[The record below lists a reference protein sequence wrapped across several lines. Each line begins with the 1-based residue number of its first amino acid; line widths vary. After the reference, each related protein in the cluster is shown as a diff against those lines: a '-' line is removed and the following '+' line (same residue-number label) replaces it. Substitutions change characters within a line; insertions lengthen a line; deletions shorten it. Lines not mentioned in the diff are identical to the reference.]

1 MDLDNLQTFHSLFS
15 QWRFTVPDYQRGY
28 AWGEDQ
34 WKALMEDLST
44 LTNDND
50 HFTGL
55 LVLHENKDLDVRIK
69 TRGIVKDV
77 YDVVDG
83 QQRLTT
89 IVILLNEIRRSMEG
103 LKSGDLPEIAR
114 SITDTYLFEPGP
126 GGKPV
131 LKLNLDRMNRDFFAH
146 NVLEVDGVDLLGAE
160 IQSHKNLAGARA
172 YFREYLQTKQTDM
185 GEGYAVWL
193 ETLYGK
199 VSNQMKVMVYRLR
212 SEADAG
218 VVFESM
224 NNRGKKPNHLD
235 LVKNYLLFLASK
247 LGPELNPQLTAE
259 INKAWETI
267 FKQLSAAGRPED
279 EETLLQM
286 HWYTVY
292 DHDKKHWDNEKE
304 KSDLIKR
311 RFSLVDYLDRYDEL
325 YQKLVTYVRTLSNAA
340 IAYSDLR
347 RPSRPDAFQIYA
359 NTPEIRAEIIK
370 YSQKLLRLGILRPF
384 QPLLI
389 AVRLRNP
396 DSADQ
401 YLQVV
406 KQCER
411 YAFRVF
417 AIAERRASGKEA
429 VLFRLGNQ
437 FYHGRISITALDET
451 LRRDLMKE
459 CDDTLFK
466 NSFSVE
472 NPTPWYGKRGLAYF
486 LYEYEEEL
494 YKPEEPIINWQTIY
508 EGGHKTIEHILPQ
521 TPEESGYW
529 ADRFSQEDRER
540 LTHQIGNL
548 TLTEDNS
555 CLGRK
560 PFPEKKGRLGKS
572 CCYANSNLKIERQLA
587 ELADWTPEE
596 VKTRQNKLASWALKR
611 WHVEAPPPLP
621 IEGWDRQIQIARQNG
636 VEKEFLALD
645 EVAVKLGLGPA
656 PGKNCMR
663 YKPKYD
669 WTLNAITVY
678 CYQDALSVR
687 LRPHNFPRR
696 EGLSEARVLQAFNNQ
711 RDWWVPTNQFSGF
724 LSRMEGLLAEADA
737 EATLTDA
744 NPLGSTPSASTAE
757 QHFLEQADRLGCGKE
772 FRALLAAARK
782 HPMYPRMQT
791 NWDGI
796 KFTPKTNKQEQ
807 LIWLGPDL
815 YFSVVYDNFQRFF
828 GIPAERVQEILGT
841 PARRTLKKE
850 EVPET
855 IHRLDLLFAEIK
867 QVSGQGSSHD

>member
-28 AWGEDQ
+28 AWGSDQ
-34 WKALMEDLST
+34 WKAMMEDLST

-55 LVLHENKDLDVRIK
+55 LVLHENTDPDVHVK
-69 TRGIVKDV
+69 TLGLTKDV

-83 QQRLTT
+83 QQRMTT
-89 IVILLNEIRRSMEG
+89 IVILLNEIRRAMEIVN
-103 LKSGDLPEIAR
+103 SGDLPEIAR
-114 SITDTYLFEPGP
+114 SIINTYLFEPGP
-126 GGKPV
+126 GGMPV
-131 LKLNLDRMNRDFFAH
+131 LKMNLDRINRDFFAH
-146 NVLEVDGVDLLGAE
+146 NVLEVDGMDIQGAE
-160 IQSHKNLAGARA
+160 IQSHKNLDGARA
-172 YFREYLQTKQTDM
+172 YFREYLQKKQTEM
-185 GEGYAVWL
+185 GEGYALWL

-247 LGPELNPQLTAE
+247 LGAELNPQLTAE

-292 DHDKKHWDNEKE
+292 DHDKKHWDKEKE

-311 RFSLVDYLDRYDEL
+311 RFSLVKYLDRYDEL
-325 YQKLVTYVRTLSNAA
+325 YQELVIYVRTLSNAA

-359 NTPEIRAEIIK
+359 NTPDIQAEIVR
-370 YSQKLLRLGILRPF
+370 YSDKLLRLGILRPF
-384 QPLLI
+384 QSLLI
-389 AVRLRNP
+389 AARLRSP
-396 DSADQ
+396 DAADQ

-406 KQCER
+406 KLCER

-417 AIAERRASGKEA
+417 AIAERRANSKEA

-437 FYHGRISITALDET
+437 FYHGRISLTSLDET
-451 LRRDLMKE
+451 LRRDLLHE
-459 CDDTLFK
+459 CSDALFK
-466 NSFSVE
+466 NSFSVD

-494 YKPEEPIINWQTIY
+494 FKPEEPIINWQTIY
-508 EGGHKTIEHILPQ
+508 EGGQKTIEHILPQ
-521 TPEESGYW
+521 NPEESGYW
-529 ADRFSQEDRER
+529 ADKFSKEDREQ

-560 PFPEKKGRLGKS
+560 PFPEKKGWLGKR

-587 ELADWTPEE
+587 ELPDWTPEE
-596 VKTRQNKLASWALKR
+596 AKTRQNKLAAWAMER

-621 IEGWDRQIQIARQNG
+621 DDLFEALKARAEQS
-636 VEKEFLALD
+636 
-645 EVAVKLGLGPA
+645 GLGTEFAQIHELAKRLKLHPKA
-656 PGKNCMR
+656 
-663 YKPKYD
+663 YKHGMSYRSPRDYTRGVLRLYYYSSGLD
-669 WTLNAITVY
+669 INVNLPN
-678 CYQDALSVR
+678 LSRSSGV
-687 LRPHNFPRR
+687 P
-696 EGLSEARVLQAFNNQ
+696 EARV
-711 RDWWVPTNQFSGF
+711 R
-724 LSRMEGLLAEADA
+724 
-737 EATLTDA
+737 
-744 NPLGSTPSASTAE
+744 
-757 QHFLEQADRLGCGKE
+757 
-772 FRALLAAARK
+772 
-782 HPMYPRMQT
+782 
-791 NWDGI
+791 
-796 KFTPKTNKQEQ
+796 
-807 LIWLGPDL
+807 
-815 YFSVVYDNFQRFF
+815 
-828 GIPAERVQEILGT
+828 EILGRQGLAWI
-841 PARRTLKKE
+841 PLEQIPDFIQRLERLAN
-850 EVPET
+850 EVE
-855 IHRLDLLFAEIK
+855 
-867 QVSGQGSSHD
+867 SQGGN